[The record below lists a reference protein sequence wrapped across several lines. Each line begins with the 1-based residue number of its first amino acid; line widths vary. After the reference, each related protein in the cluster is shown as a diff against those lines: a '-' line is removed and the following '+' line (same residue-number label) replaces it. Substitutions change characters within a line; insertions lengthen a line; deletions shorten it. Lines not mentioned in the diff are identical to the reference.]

1 MIFNQDFKDIV
12 VFTYRTINRTIRDI
26 KNRNITNTYEP
37 LLDFI
42 KEFEVQIKDNRLY
55 MYCEDE
61 YEIRIC
67 DVVFYDI
74 KTKSFQIKNDSLYH
88 ELLSIVRI
96 FKKLEKE
103 IQDLHEVSKKS
114 PKRVNRLVEIDYIL
128 EGLEASQTI
137 QKLRKEN
144 AD

>member
-1 MIFNQDFKDIV
+1 MIFNQYFKDIV
-12 VFTYRTINRTIRDI
+12 IFSYIDI
-26 KNRNITNTYEP
+26 YQVVKDKENRNIINTYKP

-103 IQDLHEVSKKS
+103 VL
-114 PKRVNRLVEIDYIL
+114 
-128 EGLEASQTI
+128 
-137 QKLRKEN
+137 
-144 AD
+144 

>member
-12 VFTYRTINRTIRDI
+12 VFTYRTINQTIRDI

-37 LLDFI
+37 LLYFI
-42 KEFEVQIKDNRLY
+42 KEFEVQINDNRLY
-55 MYCEDE
+55 IYCEDE

-103 IQDLHEVSKKS
+103 VL
-114 PKRVNRLVEIDYIL
+114 
-128 EGLEASQTI
+128 
-137 QKLRKEN
+137 
-144 AD
+144 